1 MQQRKRLLRT
11 LSYGVLALV
20 MVASSLIMAPQ
31 GSLAYTFWSSNGS
44 GTSGSS
50 WSWSSSSGSGSAW
63 DSWSG
68 KLGTKYYSGSG
79 TETVRYRHRDIS
91 SSGYRNTYR
100 YYTSQTPRSSWGQDR
115 AQSFR
120 AGFSTSGSYYRWSS
134 DLSNSSDLQKSLS
147 KPWWWHLYQDYLEEQ
162 RDQVDPAPEPQPEPQ
177 PEPAPDPAPLPQPD
191 PEPAPDPVPA
201 PQPDPEPAP
210 DPTPDPVPAPEP
222 TPTPDP
228 EPTPQPTPDPAPV
241 PAGLTADESEML
253 SLVNNER
260 VERGLEPLQANL
272 ELVRLARMKA
282 QDMID
287 KGYFAHQSPTYGSA
301 FEMIKQAGI
310 SYIWAGENLAGAPTV
325 GMAHT
330 ALMNSDG
337 HRRNILKP
345 EYTEIGIGIIDGGPY
360 GKMLVQM
367 FIGR

>member
-1 MQQRKRLLRT
+1 MTKLKRGEDMQQRKHLLRT
-11 LSYGVLALV
+11 LSYGVLVLV
-20 MVASSLIMAPQ
+20 LVASSLIMAPR

-50 WSWSSSSGSGSAW
+50 WSWSSSSGSGSTGY
-63 DSWSG
+63 SWSG
-68 KLGTKYYSGSG
+68 KSGTKYYCDSG
-79 TETVRYRHRDIS
+79 TETVRYRQRDTS

-100 YYTSQTPRSSWGQDR
+100 YYTSQTTRNSWGQDGV
-115 AQSFR
+115 QSFR
-120 AGFSTSGSYYRWSS
+120 ATFGTSGSNYRWSS
-134 DLSNSSDLQKSLS
+134 GLSNGGDLQKSLS
-147 KPWWWHLYQDYLEEQ
+147 KPWWWRLYQDHLERQ
-162 RDQVDPAPEPQPEPQ
+162 QDQIDPAPEPQPDPT
-177 PEPAPDPAPLPQPD
+177 PDPAP
-191 PEPAPDPVPA
+191 EPT
-201 PQPDPEPAP
+201 PDPEPAP

-253 SLVNNER
+253 SLVNSER
-260 VERGLEPLQANL
+260 EQRGLAPLQANL